1 MGWTP
6 EPRYPNYF
14 LCLILSLTTDLCTGR
29 SFLIATTG
37 IISGANIIEG
47 IAGVGQSSGSKGV
60 MATV

>member
-14 LCLILSLTTDLCTGR
+14 VCLTLPLTTDLGR

-47 IAGVGQSSGSKGV
+47 IAGVGQSSGLKGV
-60 MATV
+60 TATV